1 MKIIQRKKNP
11 KNKKII
17 EERQKINTKSEK
29 RASGLQL
36 STNLEENYKNFKLF
50 LKKAQ
55 ILFSENSNWGKA
67 T

>member
-29 RASGLQL
+29 RSIRFAAINKPRGEL
-36 STNLEENYKNFKLF
+36 
-50 LKKAQ
+50 
-55 ILFSENSNWGKA
+55 
-67 T
+67 